1 MDTFEWVKKFP
12 GAITVC
18 DSSGMI
24 LFMNEKAAETFRSDG
39 GERLV
44 GQNVLDCHPEPARS
58 RLQGMLATGQA
69 NMYMIEKRGKRK
81 MIYQTPWYDANGQ
94 YAGFVE
100 LSLEIPREMPLFQR
114 GE

>member
-1 MDTFEWVKKFP
+1 
-12 GAITVC
+12 
-18 DSSGMI
+18 
-24 LFMNEKAAETFRSDG
+24 
-39 GERLV
+39 
-44 GQNVLDCHPEPARS
+44 
-58 RLQGMLATGQA
+58 
-69 NMYMIEKRGKRK
+69 MIEKRGKRK